1 MKANTI
7 RFLTAICACL
17 LIISALFFWLQIS
30 LEYKYG
36 QGFIRLY
43 MFNDF
48 SAISTLFLSV
58 AIIILQFLKPKKD
71 DVESEILD

>member
-1 MKANTI
+1 MKSKTI

-48 SAISTLFLSV
+48 SAIATLFLSV
-58 AIIILQFLKPKKD
+58 AILILQLLKPKND
-71 DVESEILD
+71 DNQNEILY

>member
-1 MKANTI
+1 MKSKTI

-58 AIIILQFLKPKKD
+58 AILILQLLKPKND
-71 DVESEILD
+71 DNQNEILD

>member
-1 MKANTI
+1 MKSKTI

-17 LIISALFFWLQIS
+17 LIITALFFWLQIS

-48 SAISTLFLSV
+48 STISTLILSV
-58 AIIILQFLKPKKD
+58 SILILQLLKPKND
-71 DVESEILD
+71 DKQNEILD

>member
-1 MKANTI
+1 MTSKTI

-17 LIISALFFWLQIS
+17 LIISALFFWLRIS
-30 LEYKYG
+30 LEFKYG

-58 AIIILQFLKPKKD
+58 SILVLQLLKQRKNKNKN
-71 DVESEILD
+71 EILD

>member
-1 MKANTI
+1 MKAKTI

-43 MFNDF
+43 VFNDF
-48 SAISTLFLSV
+48 SAISTIFLSV
-58 AIIILQFLKPKKD
+58 AIVILQFLKPKKD
-71 DVESEILD
+71 EVGSDILD